1 MNHPLNKHGWYKP
14 KVYGIGFSSKKDTC
28 WKKILMIEWAS
39 FCMQEQNR
47 SPTIHWLFP
56 SASPGAFWKPLSSR
70 EAPNS
75 FSVDSN

>member
-1 MNHPLNKHGWYKP
+1 MA
-14 KVYGIGFSSKKDTC
+14 GINQKSMGHWVFLKKRYV
-28 WKKILMIEWAS
+28 KKILMIEWAS
-39 FCMQEQNR
+39 FYMQEQNR
-47 SPTIHWLFP
+47 PPTIHWLFP